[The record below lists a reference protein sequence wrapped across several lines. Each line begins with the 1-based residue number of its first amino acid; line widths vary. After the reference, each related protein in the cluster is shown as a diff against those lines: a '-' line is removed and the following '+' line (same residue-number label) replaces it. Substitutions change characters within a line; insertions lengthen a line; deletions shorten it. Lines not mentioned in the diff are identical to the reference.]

1 MTTPESSKSTGNSAA
16 KEGESQAGN
25 PARANSSRSKARRR
39 ALDIL
44 FESEQRSVSPLAAI
58 NARREKTDQI
68 INPYT
73 VDLVEG
79 VMATQD
85 VIDEYLQSYAQG
97 WTLERMPAVDRV
109 ILRIGTWELLH
120 NDDVPDAVA
129 VSEAVEL
136 AKMLSTDES
145 PQFVNGLL
153 GRIQQVKPTL
163 LA

>member
-1 MTTPESSKSTGNSAA
+1 MSTSQPSSNNKANSA
-16 KEGESQAGN
+16 
-25 PARANSSRSKARRR
+25 RSKARRR

-44 FESEQRSVSPLAAI
+44 FEAEQRNVTALSAL
-58 NARREKTDQI
+58 NARREKTGQI

-73 VDLVEG
+73 VELVEG
-79 VMATQD
+79 VTVMQESL
-85 VIDEYLQSYAQG
+85 DEHLQTYSQG
-97 WTLERMPAVDRV
+97 WTLERMPAVDRI
-109 ILRIGTWELLH
+109 ILRVGAWELLH

-136 AKMLSTDES
+136 AKMLSTDDS

-153 GRIQQVKPTL
+153 GRLQQVKSTL